1 MTRAA
6 AMTAADMLEAEME
19 AALPAPSLRRIAAV
33 SLLVLAFGAGGLGGW
48 AAVTPIERA
57 VIGVGS
63 LVAEGR
69 RKTITLLE
77 PGILRALLVA
87 EGERVAAGQPLLRLD
102 TTQAEAASN
111 QARAAYWAQAAR
123 AERLRAEQAGAR
135 EMRLPEG
142 AEAAAGDPAIAGL
155 LDAERRLFA
164 ARSAAFEGAIALQR
178 TRIAQ
183 LQEQAAAMAAQRE
196 ATATRLR
203 AIREELAGVSR
214 LLAQGYATR
223 TRQWEL
229 QRAEAD
235 ALGNLGQYRAQEAG
249 SREQIAQAE
258 FEMSNL
264 RLNRQQEVAR
274 ELQEAQAL
282 LADAQERLR
291 GADDVLHR
299 REVVAPEGGTVTD
312 LKFFTPGSSI
322 GAGQPV
328 LDLVPLE
335 DRLVAEARVALNDV
349 ELVRVGQPARLR
361 LSAFR
366 AQELPLLD
374 GRVIYISAD
383 RQTDPQGQAYFLARV
398 EFDRASF
405 AQHAGGVPLSAGM
418 PVEAYLI
425 GERRTALDYLLRP
438 LRDSM
443 RRSLRD

>member
-1 MTRAA
+1 MTIGTAA
-6 AMTAADMLEAEME
+6 ADALEAELD
-19 AALPAPSLRRIAAV
+19 AALPPPSLKRLAAA
-33 SLLVLAFGAGGLGGW
+33 SLLVMALGIGGLGAW
-48 AAVTPIERA
+48 AAATPIERA

-77 PGILRALLVA
+77 PGILRTLLVA

-102 TTQAEAASN
+102 ITQAEAVSN
-111 QARAAYWAQAAR
+111 QARASYWAQAAR
-123 AERLRAEQAGAR
+123 VARLRAEQADAR
-135 EMRLPEG
+135 EMRPPEG
-142 AEAAAGDPAIAGL
+142 AAAAMADPGIAGL
-155 LDAERRLFA
+155 LESERRLFD
-164 ARSAAFEGAIALQR
+164 ARRAAFEGAVGLQR
-178 TRIAQ
+178 TRVAQ
-183 LQEQAAAMAAQRE
+183 LQEQMAAMTAQRD

-203 AIREELAGVSR
+203 AVREELAGVSQ
-214 LLAQGYATR
+214 LLARGYATR

-229 QRAEAD
+229 QRAEAE

-258 FEMSNL
+258 WEMANL

-291 GADDVLHR
+291 GAADVLQR
-299 REVVAPEGGTVTD
+299 REVVAPEGGVVTD
-312 LKFFTPGSSI
+312 LRFFTPGSSI

-328 LDLVPLE
+328 LDLVPLD

-349 ELVRVGQPARLR
+349 EQVRVGQAARLK

-366 AQELPLLD
+366 SQEVPLLD
-374 GRVIYISAD
+374 GKVIYVSAD
-383 RQTDPQGQAYFLARV
+383 RQTDPQLGAYFLARV
-398 EFDRASF
+398 EFDRGALERL
-405 AQHAGGVPLSAGM
+405 APGVALNAGM

-425 GERRTALDYLLRP
+425 GERRTALDYMARP
-438 LRDSM
+438 LRDSL